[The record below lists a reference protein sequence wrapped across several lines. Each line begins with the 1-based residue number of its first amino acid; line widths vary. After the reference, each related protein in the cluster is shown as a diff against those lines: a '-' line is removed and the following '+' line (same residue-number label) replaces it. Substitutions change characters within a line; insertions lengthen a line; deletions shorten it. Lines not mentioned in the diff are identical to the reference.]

1 MENFLETLSRADKF
15 ISATVKDDVGM
26 VLTLLRA
33 DSSPIPPAK
42 QALQALEELV
52 KNKAEPLVRI
62 ILTINDISF
71 GSRKSK
77 VI

>member
-1 MENFLETLSRADKF
+1 
-15 ISATVKDDVGM
+15 
-26 VLTLLRA
+26 
-33 DSSPIPPAK
+33 
-42 QALQALEELV
+42 LV